1 MLQTLR
7 SDAKINSLNPNLNVT
22 MFNKGVQRY
31 LEVTLVFPLYL
42 IKRCFEETVLQTL
55 RFKQLF
61 FKATFFKDIFLWI
74 FNLEQKIIV
83 PSKHGIN

>member
-42 IKRCFEETVLQTL
+42 IKRCFEETVFRTL

-61 FKATFFKDIFLWI
+61 FQATFF
-74 FNLEQKIIV
+74 
-83 PSKHGIN
+83 